1 MNIDPKIK
9 QIKPSATL
17 AINELSQQLVAK
29 GKKVYR
35 LGFGQSPFPV
45 PGEVINA
52 LQENAFRKDYLPVRG
67 LVDLREA
74 VADFNTRTLGIK
86 TFGNQVLIGPG
97 SKELIY
103 DLLLATDASLL
114 LPSPSWVSYEPQ
126 AILAGKA
133 AHWLET
139 TSKDN
144 WCLTAKQLEENCEQ
158 IKGPKVLILNY
169 PNNPTGTTY
178 SKENLAALSV
188 VAAKHQ
194 LLIVADEIY
203 GEVHHQGK
211 HQSIACY
218 YPEGTIISAGLSKWC
233 GAGGWRLG
241 TFTFPK
247 TQLHLLDAMAVIASE
262 TFTSVSTP
270 IQWAAVTA
278 FQGSPA
284 ITQYVLD
291 SRRILG
297 VIANYVHQRLT
308 AMHLSMPVA
317 QGGFYLF
324 PDFEYYREAFAK
336 HSVVSSST
344 LCELLLQQV
353 GIALLPGV
361 AFGRPTTELTTR
373 LSFVDF
379 DGARALEALAQTPN
393 LVLDEVFLEEYCP
406 LIVEGMEVLEAFLS
420 RL

>member
-1 MNIDPKIK
+1 MEIHPTIRL
-9 QIKPSATL
+9 IKPSATL
-17 AINELSQQLVAK
+17 AINELSHQLIAQ

-45 PGEVINA
+45 QEEVVSA
-52 LQENAFRKDYLPVRG
+52 LQQNAFRKDYLPVRG
-67 LVDLREA
+67 LAELRAA
-74 VADFNTRTLGIK
+74 VAEFNTRTLGIAS
-86 TFGNQVLIGPG
+86 TADQVVVGPG

-103 DLLLATDASLL
+103 GLLLATEASLL

-133 AHWLET
+133 VHWLDTKPE
-139 TSKDN
+139 DD
-144 WCLTAKQLEENCEQ
+144 WCLSAKQLEESCER

-178 SKENLAALSV
+178 SEEHLTEIAE

-194 LLIVADEIY
+194 LLLVADEIY

-211 HQSIACY
+211 HQSIARY

-247 TQLHLLDAMAVIASE
+247 TQLHLLNAMAVIASE

-278 FQGSPA
+278 FRGSPA
-284 ITQYVLD
+284 ITQYLVL

-297 VIANYVHQRLT
+297 AIAEYVHQRLT
-308 AMHLSMPVA
+308 AMQLTMPA
-317 QGGFYLF
+317 AHGGFYLF
-324 PDFEYYREAFAK
+324 PDFENYRAAFAAQGAY
-336 HSVVSSST
+336 SSNQ
-344 LCELLLQQV
+344 LCELLLTQT
-353 GIALLPGV
+353 GIALLPGL
-361 AFGRPTTELTTR
+361 AFGRPPSELTTR

-379 DGARALEALAQTPN
+379 DGALALAALTRTPG
-393 LVLDEVFLEEYCP
+393 LSLEENFFHEYCP
-406 LIVEGMEVLEAFLS
+406 AIVEGMDVLEVFLG